1 MTEQTIRSLKDEL
14 AGLEVKFREEQS
26 AESQVL
32 RLASRFQISEDVFL
46 EEVGLIQTRQTWIEN
61 EKERLNG
68 LLYGVQDVGPAPE
81 ALTILR
87 DRLGENLSRCDFQD
101 QKFVLDAVGA
111 KVIAPG
117 DGSWELEL
125 ELPQEPPSVLDE
137 QIENAG
143 PRLGWG

>member
-1 MTEQTIRSLKDEL
+1 M
-14 AGLEVKFREEQS
+14 
-26 AESQVL
+26 
-32 RLASRFQISEDVFL
+32 ASRFRISEDVFL

-68 LLYGVQDVGPAPE
+68 LLHGVQDVGPAPE

-111 KVIAPG
+111 KVIASG

-143 PRLGWG
+143 PRLGWGRAGSDLEVVTLLN

>member
-1 MTEQTIRSLKDEL
+1 M
-14 AGLEVKFREEQS
+14 
-26 AESQVL
+26 
-32 RLASRFQISEDVFL
+32 ASRFRISEDVFL
-46 EEVGLIQTRQTWIEN
+46 EEVGLIHTRQTWIEN
-61 EKERLNG
+61 EKERLTG

-111 KVIAPG
+111 KVIASG

-143 PRLGWG
+143 PRLGWGAPALLDLTLPPTLDP